1 MNVSRAEI
9 FALWKKKIPQVF
21 QKRSR
26 SGDLAA
32 RLAAPQSFIYKEMRG
47 QLFPMNLQ
55 WETRKK
61 ENYDCSSK
69 KTTKTTVFHWQKTEK
84 KFTTKKKD
92 KEDEGERKRKRES
105 RVRKK
110 SARSWTEWLRSS
122 STPGCSQLK
131 RSIRF
136 GESPLKKVPKSLYL
150 SLSLSLSLARKMTPT
165 LPQNSQMRYL
175 IKSALEPSLPLSCA
189 TNCVLM
195 SPTPVYFYDEKTAK
209 PQVSRSSLQ
218 CLSWLHY

>member
-1 MNVSRAEI
+1 MNASRAEI

-69 KTTKTTVFHWQKTEK
+69 KKPKTTVFHWQKTEK
-84 KFTTKKKD
+84 KNHNKKERPRRWRRRKKEKKRVTGTK
-92 KEDEGERKRKRES
+92 RKRKVLNRVTSIIIDSWMFPIEEKHPIRGVAIEES
-105 RVRKK
+105 
-110 SARSWTEWLRSS
+110 A
-122 STPGCSQLK
+122 
-131 RSIRF
+131 
-136 GESPLKKVPKSLYL
+136 KV
-150 SLSLSLSLARKMTPT
+150 SLSLSLSL
-165 LPQNSQMRYL
+165 LPERWRQHYL
-175 IKSALEPSLPLSCA
+175 
-189 TNCVLM
+189 
-195 SPTPVYFYDEKTAK
+195 KTH
-209 PQVSRSSLQ
+209 R
-218 CLSWLHY
+218 WDI

>member
-1 MNVSRAEI
+1 MNASRAEI

-84 KFTTKKKD
+84 KFTTKKKEED

-150 SLSLSLSLARKMTPT
+150 SLSLSCQKDDANITSKLTDEIFNQISPRAIPPT
-165 LPQNSQMRYL
+165 FLR
-175 IKSALEPSLPLSCA
+175 
-189 TNCVLM
+189 
-195 SPTPVYFYDEKTAK
+195 
-209 PQVSRSSLQ
+209 
-218 CLSWLHY
+218 H

>member
-1 MNVSRAEI
+1 MNASRAEI

-69 KTTKTTVFHWQKTEK
+69 KTTKATVFHWKKTEK
-84 KFTTKKKD
+84 KITTKKKD
-92 KEDEGERKRKRES
+92 QEDEGERKRKRES
-105 RVRKK
+105 RVRKER
-110 SARSWTEWLRSS
+110 ARPWTEWLRSS

-150 SLSLSLSLARKMTPT
+150 SLYLFLSL
-165 LPQNSQMRYL
+165 LPERWRQHYL
-175 IKSALEPSLPLSCA
+175 
-189 TNCVLM
+189 
-195 SPTPVYFYDEKTAK
+195 KTH
-209 PQVSRSSLQ
+209 R
-218 CLSWLHY
+218 WDI

>member
-1 MNVSRAEI
+1 MNASRAEI

-84 KFTTKKKD
+84 KFTTTKKRSRRWR
-92 KEDEGERKRKRES
+92 KEKKRVTSTKRKSKVLNRVASIIIDSWMFPIEEKHPIRGVAIEES
-105 RVRKK
+105 
-110 SARSWTEWLRSS
+110 A
-122 STPGCSQLK
+122 
-131 RSIRF
+131 
-136 GESPLKKVPKSLYL
+136 KV

>member
-1 MNVSRAEI
+1 MNASRAEI

-84 KFTTKKKD
+84 KITTKKKD
-92 KEDEGERKRKRES
+92 QEDEGERKRKRES
-105 RVRKK
+105 RVRKE
-110 SARSWTEWLRSS
+110 SARPSDFDHHRLLDVPNWREASDSGSRHWRKCQSL
-122 STPGCSQLK
+122 
-131 RSIRF
+131 SI
-136 GESPLKKVPKSLYL
+136 
-150 SLSLSLSLARKMTPT
+150 SLSLSLARKMTPT

>member
-1 MNVSRAEI
+1 MNASRAEI

-61 ENYDCSSK
+61 RI
-69 KTTKTTVFHWQKTEK
+69 TTVPVRKQPKQQSFIDRKLRKNSQQKRKTKKMKEKEREKESHEYEK
-84 KFTTKKKD
+84 KAQGLEPSDFD
-92 KEDEGERKRKRES
+92 HHRLLDVPNWREASDSGSRHWRKCQS
-105 RVRKK
+105 
-110 SARSWTEWLRSS
+110 L
-122 STPGCSQLK
+122 
-131 RSIRF
+131 SI
-136 GESPLKKVPKSLYL
+136 
-150 SLSLSLSLARKMTPT
+150 SLSLSLARKMTPT

-175 IKSALEPSLPLSCA
+175 IKSALEPSLPLSYA